1 MIGIVKTSDKRFLYM
16 STYFKEGVI
25 YSDRLED
32 FKDIDLLIL
41 PIGGVDR
48 FLFVKDSAINLRDIL
63 ANNNVKLIIA
73 GKINDDLKNICQND
87 DIKLK
92 SYLDE
97 PFYAWEN
104 AKLTAYVL
112 IKRILNDFD
121 DSIMK
126 LNILILGSGYCARA
140 IYQMLKRFN
149 QNIAIYCKDRHD
161 IKELYCKGIE
171 YENLNNLSKYDIIR
185 LCNNKSELKIG
196 VFLWKRN

>member
-140 IYQMLKRFN
+140 IYQMLKSFN

>member
-126 LNILILGSGYCARA
+126 LNVLILG
-140 IYQMLKRFN
+140 
-149 QNIAIYCKDRHD
+149 
-161 IKELYCKGIE
+161 
-171 YENLNNLSKYDIIR
+171 IR
-185 LCNNKSELKIG
+185 LGSFGKISTLK
-196 VFLWKRN
+196 